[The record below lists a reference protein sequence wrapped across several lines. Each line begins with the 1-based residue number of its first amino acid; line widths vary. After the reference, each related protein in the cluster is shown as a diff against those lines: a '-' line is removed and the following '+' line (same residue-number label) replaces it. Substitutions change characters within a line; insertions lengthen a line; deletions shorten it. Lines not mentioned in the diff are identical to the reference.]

1 MRSIKNFKYIG
12 LDSKNNQVKGK
23 LRAYTHDDA
32 KEILKQK
39 KIEIKNLTEYKSITT
54 FLTSS
59 AFSKTFKENDLEQYL
74 SQLESLLYSE
84 VNLVTACE
92 IIAGQP
98 NSKKTKEILVDIYNQ
113 IKLGYKLSYILEQY
127 PNDFP
132 ILLQRMVAI
141 GEKTGNLVEAIATV
155 RHRLIKQNELKK
167 GIISAMTMPFVYMIL
182 SFFVT
187 LYMSI
192 SIFPDYEENF
202 SGIEN
207 FTMPGITAAFIS
219 FGNFMLN
226 NGIILLLFIVSIVIT
241 SFFFF
246 KKSYKFRVLKD
257 KILLNIP
264 VFNQFIRLR
273 EQALIAGTL
282 SILVETKI
290 DFIESLKVTR
300 ETVNSRI
307 YKGIMSNIIINV
319 NKGGRISEAVKDEK
333 YIDEVFFKMVKIG
346 EATGNLPKM
355 LTTAATFY
363 DNDST
368 VKIKILKQLIQPIL
382 LIFVYTIILLLFI
395 ALLLPSL
402 SITF

>member
-1 MRSIKNFKYIG
+1 M
-12 LDSKNNQVKGK
+12 
-23 LRAYTHDDA
+23 
-32 KEILKQK
+32 
-39 KIEIKNLTEYKSITT
+39 
-54 FLTSS
+54 
-59 AFSKTFKENDLEQYL
+59 
-74 SQLESLLYSE
+74 
-84 VNLVTACE
+84 
-92 IIAGQP
+92 
-98 NSKKTKEILVDIYNQ
+98 
-113 IKLGYKLSYILEQY
+113 
-127 PNDFP
+127 
-132 ILLQRMVAI
+132 
-141 GEKTGNLVEAIATV
+141 
-155 RHRLIKQNELKK
+155 
-167 GIISAMTMPFVYMIL
+167 
-182 SFFVT
+182 
-187 LYMSI
+187 
-192 SIFPDYEENF
+192 
-202 SGIEN
+202 
-207 FTMPGITAAFIS
+207 
-219 FGNFMLN
+219 
-226 NGIILLLFIVSIVIT
+226 
-241 SFFFF
+241 
-246 KKSYKFRVLKD
+246 KD